1 MMPYILL
8 LSIVVPGMVSVFIFL
23 TRYQMGRK
31 AGWIAGGGLL
41 FSSVLL
47 LIGGMKVYQGEIIA
61 EQYPFVGPNISFDLL
76 GDGLSIACGLIINL
90 LCAALAFYSIHYVEH
105 RIEVIYGDVDE
116 KTWLSYYAGFYSLF
130 LGFPIGFM
138 GVCFVRNLIA
148 MYFFLEVLPLVLYFL
163 MAYYGYIERVRVAL
177 MCLLWASVGA
187 VFFLSGILLIFA
199 QTNNFN
205 ISGVYAIA
213 GNPKTFW
220 IILLILIGLLTKM
233 AVFPFHSWMPWVHAE
248 HPTCIAGL
256 LAVYANIAAYIMVR
270 VLIMPLHED
279 FKVFSIPLMVMALF
293 TMVYGSFLTMAQD
306 DVKRFAAC
314 STVSQ
319 ISYSLFGIAALTT
332 YSVEGGMFFFLS
344 HIMGKTIL
352 FSTAGLLVYAT
363 HTRDIREMGGLGS
376 KLPITMLLWACGSM
390 MLSGFPPFSGFP
402 AEWIM
407 FTGIFQKGVQDPTA
421 MVAAILGVSAIALTV
436 SYTFWGMKRIFFGP
450 LAGNL
455 ATEKIKDPPL
465 TMTVPLLF
473 VAGVSITLGLYPK
486 LIMNLLHLVIGGSL
500 PS

>member
-1 MMPYILL
+1 MSHILL
-8 LSIVVPGMVSVFIFL
+8 LSIIMPALVSIFIFL
-23 TRYQMGRK
+23 TKYQIGRK
-31 AGWIAGGGLL
+31 AGWIAGCSLL
-41 FSSVLL
+41 FSSALL
-47 LIGGMKVYQGEIIA
+47 LIAGIKIYQGEIIT

-90 LCAALAFYSIHYVEH
+90 LCTALAFYSMHYVEH
-105 RIEVIYGDVDE
+105 RIEVIYGNVDE
-116 KTWLSYYAGFYSLF
+116 STWLRYYAGFYSLF
-130 LGFPIGFM
+130 LGFPVGFM
-138 GVCFVRNLIA
+138 GVCFVKNLIA
-148 MYFFLEVLPLVLYFL
+148 MYFFLEVLPLVLYFI

-177 MCLLWASVGA
+177 MCLLWSSVGA

-199 QTNNFN
+199 QTNSFN
-205 ISGVYAIA
+205 ISEVHTIT

-220 IILLILIGLLTKM
+220 IIFLILIGLLTKM

-270 VLIMPLHED
+270 VLIMPLHND
-279 FKVFSIPLMVMALF
+279 FRVFSIPLMIMALL
-293 TMVYGSFLTMAQD
+293 TMAYGSFLTMAQD

-314 STVSQ
+314 STISQ

-363 HTRDIREMGGLGS
+363 HKRDIREMGGLGS
-376 KLPITMLLWACGSM
+376 KLPITMLLWACGSL
-390 MLSGFPPFSGFP
+390 MLSGFPPFSSFP

-407 FTGIFQKGVQDPTA
+407 FTGIFQKGVQNTTA
-421 MVAAILGVSAIALTV
+421 MVAAILGVCAIALTV
-436 SYTFWGMKRIFFGP
+436 SYTFWGMKRIFFGT
-450 LAGNL
+450 LSANL
-455 ATEKIKDPPL
+455 ASDKIKDPPL
-465 TMTVPLLF
+465 TMTVPLLL
-473 VAGVSITLGLYPK
+473 VACVSIILGLYPK
-486 LIMNLLHLVIGGSL
+486 LIMNLFHLVIGGSL